1 MVELGKKQ
9 TLTVERIKNFGVY
22 VGNGKD
28 DAVLLPARYVPAGTN
43 VGDKIE
49 VFVYRDSSDRMIA
62 TTIQPAIELGQT
74 ALLTVKEV
82 GKIGV
87 FLDWGLEKDLLLP
100 FREQTFRPEKGQQV
114 LVGLYIDK
122 SERLCATMKVYDY
135 LESKAPYDKNDT
147 VTGIVY
153 QVNERFGAFI
163 AVDGK
168 YHGMIPKNRM
178 HGHLAPGDTVRA
190 RIENVRDDGKLELTM
205 SDRIDIQMDKD
216 AARIDRLLDSYDG
229 VLPFTEKASP
239 EVIERELSMSK
250 AAFKRAIGR
259 LLKNKKI
266 EIVDGKIRKLLDYN
280 REKN

>member
-22 VGNGKD
+22 VGTGKD

-43 VGDKIE
+43 VGDRIE

-62 TTIQPAIELGQT
+62 TTLQPAIELGQT

-82 GKIGV
+82 GKIGA

-122 SERLCATMKVYDY
+122 SGRLCATTKVYDY
-135 LESKAPYDKNDT
+135 LASDSPYEHNDT
-147 VTGIVY
+147 VTGVVY
-153 QVNERFGAFI
+153 QVNDRFGAFI
-163 AVDGK
+163 AIDGK

-178 HGHLAPGDTVRA
+178 HGGLAPGDTVRA
-190 RIENVRDDGKLELTM
+190 RVEKVREDGKLELTM

-239 EVIERELSMSK
+239 EVIERELAMSK
-250 AAFKRAIGR
+250 AAFKRAVGR
-259 LLKNKKI
+259 LLKQKKI
-266 EIVDGKIRKLLDYN
+266 EIVEGKIRKLLDFN
-280 REKN
+280 KETI

>member
-135 LESKAPYDKNDT
+135 LQENAPYQKNDM
-147 VTGIVY
+147 VSGVVY
-153 QVNERFGAFI
+153 QVHERFGAFV
-163 AVDGK
+163 AVDAK

-178 HGHLAPGDTVRA
+178 HGNLMPGDTVKA
-190 RIENVRDDGKLELTM
+190 RVEKVRYDGKLELTM

-216 AARIDRLLDSYDG
+216 AAQIDRLLDSYDG

-250 AAFKRAIGR
+250 AAFKRAVGR
-259 LLKNKKI
+259 LLKQKKI
-266 EIVDGKIRKLLDYN
+266 EIRDGKIRKI
-280 REKN
+280 